1 MPCPN
6 KWVPSRLCR
15 LGKVGG
21 VVCKMPIFRQACTS
35 IVENV
40 QVFIQTTI
48 PVQGRTQQTHFN
60 TVGNFY
66 MMALCN
72 QIGSFVRLSSC
83 HFVCTKYSKR
93 NVSPWALGMLLLVLF
108 NYAGFLSCTTKQ
120 RGKEKRWQIA
130 HNLFFAVFKR
140 FAVQI
145 LDCFCT
151 HLNGE
156 HSCCMA
162 RSRAP

>member
-1 MPCPN
+1 M
-6 KWVPSRLCR
+6 
-15 LGKVGG
+15 GG

-72 QIGSFVRLSSC
+72 QIGSFAIFELSKC
-83 HFVCTKYSKR
+83 
-93 NVSPWALGMLLLVLF
+93 NVLPWALGMFIVGAL
-108 NYAGFLSCTTKQ
+108 
-120 RGKEKRWQIA
+120 
-130 HNLFFAVFKR
+130 
-140 FAVQI
+140 
-145 LDCFCT
+145 
-151 HLNGE
+151 
-156 HSCCMA
+156 
-162 RSRAP
+162 

>member
-21 VVCKMPIFRQACTS
+21 VVCKMAIFRQACTS

-72 QIGSFVRLSSC
+72 QIGSFVRLSPC
-83 HFVCTKYSKR
+83 YFVCTRDSRWMSYEPAAILNQNHAYIPHIIGSVLWQKNWK
-93 NVSPWALGMLLLVLF
+93 LLSVLCSLWEI
-108 NYAGFLSCTTKQ
+108 YAW
-120 RGKEKRWQIA
+120 E
-130 HNLFFAVFKR
+130 NLQCVFSLQTLQCATFWFSLKL
-140 FAVQI
+140 A
-145 LDCFCT
+145 
-151 HLNGE
+151 
-156 HSCCMA
+156 
-162 RSRAP
+162 